1 MKGYKKF
8 YVYGIK
14 KIDIDKF
21 VTSEKIDKK
30 EKEKYI
36 AETEKNQ
43 LKIAELQDKLY
54 ADGRE
59 GLIIVL
65 QAMDAAGKDSTVK
78 NVMSGINPQ
87 GVNVYS
93 FKAPSSAEMA
103 HDFLWRIESCVPE
116 RGKISIFNRSQ
127 YEDVLVV
134 KVHDMYKNY
143 KMPERCT
150 KKKKDEF
157 FSERYEDILNY
168 EKYLYHNGYRIIKIF
183 LNVSKDEQKKRF
195 LERIDRPEKNWKFS
209 SSDIK
214 ERALWDEYHKAY
226 QDAINATSSKNTPWY
241 VLPADQKWFTR
252 YLVSEII
259 KDTLRDMDPKYPD
272 VSDEQKANLAGCKV
286 QLESEGKK

>member
-1 MKGYKKF
+1 
-8 YVYGIK
+8 
-14 KIDIDKF
+14 
-21 VTSEKIDKK
+21 
-30 EKEKYI
+30 
-36 AETEKNQ
+36 
-43 LKIAELQDKLY
+43 
-54 ADGRE
+54 
-59 GLIIVL
+59 
-65 QAMDAAGKDSTVK
+65 
-78 NVMSGINPQ
+78 
-87 GVNVYS
+87 
-93 FKAPSSAEMA
+93 
-103 HDFLWRIESCVPE
+103 
-116 RGKISIFNRSQ
+116 
-127 YEDVLVV
+127 
-134 KVHDMYKNY
+134 
-143 KMPERCT
+143 MPERCT

>member
-8 YVYGIK
+8 YVDGSK

-272 VSDEQKANLAGCKV
+272 VSDEQKANLAGCKI

>member
-8 YVYGIK
+8 YVDGSK

-93 FKAPSSAEMA
+93 FKAPSSVEMA

-143 KMPERCT
+143 KMPERCI

-272 VSDEQKANLAGCKV
+272 VSDEQKANLAVCKV